1 MKKLLALCLSAS
13 LSCVMVHADDTEI
26 FTGLSSSGGGAD
38 TIFILDT
45 SGSMAG
51 LEEQEGTKYDPTE
64 EYPGENYGFDPDSH
78 YIFRANALGDLG
90 NLSSAEINRLKEYR
104 IALDGYNCSR
114 TNTLDNISELGYST
128 GKYIVFVP
136 NIGWRGPDD
145 KNGKNNQ
152 LWEGDRPKVPYNSS
166 VIIQCKEAGSRYDF
180 NYPYNGSTYR
190 GPADDDEY
198 EDINFPYTNNASQY
212 EQYRWDENDE
222 DEGVYTEIYSGN
234 YLNFKRY
241 IELNNLGTQYKMR
254 LDIVADAAKEVIATN
269 DDPTQRFALMRFSSD
284 GAGGFVDV
292 PLREA
297 TEVYDDLTTALDSY
311 DPAGST
317 PLTESL
323 YEANSYL
330 SEGAVFYGINS
341 VSYQIQG
348 TLNRKDKDNKV
359 WKTDKDM
366 QTFPTN
372 KGDILYGKYYLKN
385 EGGGDTILKSTPTK
399 SDLGATENNSGLTY
413 KSPENG
419 VCGRPNQKVI
429 LFSDGKATN
438 DTDKNSDIKELI
450 DAFIL
455 TDDYTGITPPPD
467 CDSETDG
474 GCLSALAWYM
484 SNKER
489 RDALGLP
496 DLTIDTI
503 GGFLGEGDDAEKAL
517 IEAAA
522 YGLGTYYPVS
532 NEDEVRIAVAKSLK
546 ETDDSPSSFT
556 APAIAVSSYNSLQI
570 SDELYYSVFK
580 PNDTGA
586 WAGNLKRYR
595 ISNKGVVDSAGDLA
609 IGSDGY
615 FLKDAVSFWSNTN
628 DGFEVTDGG
637 VAERFGDQAR
647 NIKLLNAA
655 GNITKATP
663 DAIMNLSGDLL
674 GLNAAGLIGS
684 VFDTL
689 NPVPVTY
696 ELALANWIS
705 GLTPDGK
712 NNRLEMEDAIHSRPV
727 VINYTNDRRIVY
739 IGTNSGYLHAFDTK
753 NGQEVFSLIPQEV
766 LTNALFYMDPNR
778 SSAENKIYGLDGPI
792 TYWHNDKNLNGIV
805 DGSDSVYLYVG
816 MRRGGHSYYAFN
828 ITDPINP
835 SLLWQNHGSYLNDD
849 KNIPTVI
856 SAGYEQL
863 GQTWSSLKPALV
875 NWNGKDTVVLFA
887 GGGYDPAED
896 SSSATRLDH
905 TTGNTIYM
913 IDATS
918 GKVLWDAYSDAPN
931 VASDMKNSFPSDIS
945 PVDRDGDGYIDLL
958 YAADTGGRLWRFD
971 WNSNNTGF
979 NGGVIADINDS
990 ATNGVSGNRRFY
1002 VRPDVAYIKTKRT
1015 RTTDEGNE
1023 LIESDKFLLI
1033 SIGSGYRAHPLDEEV
1048 DDHFYLLKDPHGLN
1062 YPATYTKLG
1071 VSDLAEWSSN
1081 DATDKVKSSNGWYFN
1096 PSILGEKIMS
1106 PSITLNGVVTFNTF
1120 ATGNTDEI
1128 ESCSG
1133 NLGVSRTYQFA
1144 LSEEIRNRIKCSDGG
1159 DSCKPD
1165 IPGEEATGGDIV
1177 TRLKPDPTLVMP
1189 DPEET
1194 ECPEGET
1201 CDPLTCDDYAV
1212 SILSGTTLTEGNMNR
1227 CDLFETNYW
1236 EEEL

>member
-1 MKKLLALCLSAS
+1 MN
-13 LSCVMVHADDTEI
+13 H
-26 FTGLSSSGGGAD
+26 
-38 TIFILDT
+38 
-45 SGSMAG
+45 
-51 LEEQEGTKYDPTE
+51 
-64 EYPGENYGFDPDSH
+64 
-78 YIFRANALGDLG
+78 
-90 NLSSAEINRLKEYR
+90 
-104 IALDGYNCSR
+104 
-114 TNTLDNISELGYST
+114 
-128 GKYIVFVP
+128 
-136 NIGWRGPDD
+136 
-145 KNGKNNQ
+145 
-152 LWEGDRPKVPYNSS
+152 PK
-166 VIIQCKEAGSRYDF
+166 R
-180 NYPYNGSTYR
+180 R
-190 GPADDDEY
+190 
-198 EDINFPYTNNASQY
+198 
-212 EQYRWDENDE
+212 E
-222 DEGVYTEIYSGN
+222 DES
-234 YLNFKRY
+234 L
-241 IELNNLGTQYKMR
+241 
-254 LDIVADAAKEVIATN
+254 
-269 DDPTQRFALMRFSSD
+269 PT
-284 GAGGFVDV
+284 
-292 PLREA
+292 
-297 TEVYDDLTTALDSY
+297 
-311 DPAGST
+311 
-317 PLTESL
+317 
-323 YEANSYL
+323 
-330 SEGAVFYGINS
+330 
-341 VSYQIQG
+341 
-348 TLNRKDKDNKV
+348 
-359 WKTDKDM
+359 
-366 QTFPTN
+366 
-372 KGDILYGKYYLKN
+372 
-385 EGGGDTILKSTPTK
+385 
-399 SDLGATENNSGLTY
+399 
-413 KSPENG
+413 
-419 VCGRPNQKVI
+419 
-429 LFSDGKATN
+429 
-438 DTDKNSDIKELI
+438 
-450 DAFIL
+450 
-455 TDDYTGITPPPD
+455 
-467 CDSETDG
+467 
-474 GCLSALAWYM
+474 
-484 SNKER
+484 
-489 RDALGLP
+489 
-496 DLTIDTI
+496 LTIDTI
-503 GGFLGEGDDAEKAL
+503 GGFLGAESTAEPILNDAAL
-517 IEAAA
+517 
-522 YGLGTYYPVS
+522 YGGGTFYPVTTQAEIVAAIS
-532 NEDEVRIAVAKSLK
+532 KSIGGVDE
-546 ETDDSPSSFT
+546 SPSTFT

-570 SDELYYSVFK
+570 SDELYYAVFK

-595 ISNKGVVDSAGDLA
+595 ISNKGVLDSAGDLA

-615 FLKDAVSFWSNTN
+615 FLKDAVSFWSETE
-628 DGFEVTDGG
+628 DGFDVEKGG
-637 VAERFGDQAR
+637 VAERFGDVTR
-647 NIKLLNAA
+647 NIKLLNTA
-655 GNITKATP
+655 GNILQATP

-674 GLNAAGLIGS
+674 GLEASGLVSS
-684 VFDTL
+684 VFDTV
-689 NPVPVTY
+689 NNVTY
-696 ELALANWIS
+696 KPALANWIS

-712 NNRLEMEDAIHSRPV
+712 NNRLGMEDAIHSRPV
-727 VINYTNDRRIVY
+727 VINYSNDRRIVY

-778 SSAENKIYGLDGPI
+778 SSAENKIYGLDGAI

-805 DGSDSVYLYVG
+805 DGSDTVYLYVG

-828 ITDPINP
+828 ITDPNNP

-849 KNIPTVI
+849 KNIPNV
-856 SAGYEQL
+856 SPGYERM

-896 SSSATRLDH
+896 DSSATRLDH

-931 VASDMKNSFPSDIS
+931 MAPDMKNSFPSDIS
-945 PVDRDGDGYIDLL
+945 PVDRDGDGFIDLL

-1015 RTTDEGNE
+1015 STTDEGNE

-1120 ATGNTDEI
+1120 ATGSTDEI

-1212 SILSGTTLTEGNMNR
+1212 SILSGTTLTEGNMDR

>member
-45 SGSMAG
+45 SGSMAA
-51 LEEQEGTKYDPTE
+51 LEEQQGAQYNPEE
-64 EYPGENYGFDPDSH
+64 EYPDENYGFDPDSH

-145 KNGKNNQ
+145 KNGKYNQ

-166 VIIQCKEAGSRYDF
+166 VIIQCKEAGSRDDY

-198 EDINFPYTNNASQY
+198 EDINFPYTNDDSY
-212 EQYRWDENDE
+212 FEQYRWDENDE
-222 DEGVYTEIYSGN
+222 DQGVYTEIYSGN

-254 LDIVADAAKEVIATN
+254 LDIVADAAKEVIAAN
-269 DDPTQRFALMRFSSD
+269 DDPSQRFALMRFSFTNK
-284 GAGGFVDV
+284 GGYVDI
-292 PLREA
+292 PLQPVNQVSTLLSE
-297 TEVYDDLTTALDSY
+297 TLDSY

-317 PLTESL
+317 PLTETL
-323 YEANSYL
+323 YEAHNYL
-330 SEGAVFYGINS
+330 TESTVDYGVAAES
-341 VSYQIQG
+341 VELTGIYRG
-348 TLNRKDKDNKV
+348 PKNDDLT
-359 WKTDKDM
+359 WTDPDE
-366 QTFPTN
+366 QTFSVYP
-372 KGDILYGKYYLKN
+372 GGAFSLYGSEFSVTSAAGSTKDEAGTNYKMP
-385 EGGGDTILKSTPTK
+385 DT
-399 SDLGATENNSGLTY
+399 GE
-413 KSPENG
+413 
-419 VCGRPNQKVI
+419 CGIPNQKII
-429 LFSDGKATN
+429 LFSDGKATK
-438 DTDKNSDIKELI
+438 DTQSNEDIENLVNEVLKSE
-450 DAFIL
+450 
-455 TDDYTGITPPPD
+455 YYSGETPPPE
-467 CDSETDG
+467 CDKKTNG

-570 SDELYYSVFK
+570 SDELYYAVFK

-595 ISNKGVVDSAGDLA
+595 ISSKGVVDSKGKNA
-609 IGSDGY
+609 IGSNGY
-615 FLKDAVSFWSNTN
+615 FVTDAVSFWSETE
-628 DGFEVTDGG
+628 DGFDVEKGG
-637 VAERFGDQAR
+637 VAERFGDVTR
-647 NIKLLNAA
+647 NIKLLNTA
-655 GNITKATP
+655 GNILQATP

-674 GLNAAGLIGS
+674 GLEASGLVSS
-684 VFDTL
+684 VFDTV
-689 NPVPVTY
+689 NNVTY
-696 ELALANWIS
+696 KPALANWIS

-712 NNRLEMEDAIHSRPV
+712 NNRLGMEDAIHSRPV
-727 VINYTNDRRIVY
+727 VINYTNDRRIVF

-805 DGSDSVYLYVG
+805 DGSDTVYLYVG

-828 ITDPINP
+828 ITDPNNP

-849 KNIPTVI
+849 KNIPNV
-856 SAGYEQL
+856 SPGYERM

-896 SSSATRLDH
+896 DSSATRLDH

-931 VASDMKNSFPSDIS
+931 MAPDMKNSFPSDIS
-945 PVDRDGDGYIDLL
+945 PVDRDGDGFIDLL

-1015 RTTDEGNE
+1015 STTDEGNE

-1120 ATGNTDEI
+1120 ATGSTDEI

-1165 IPGEEATGGDIV
+1165 IPGEKATGGDIV

-1212 SILSGTTLTEGNMNR
+1212 SILSGTTLTEGNMDR